1 MVKRFI
7 GEKCIKNQR
16 DKHANEGNMF
26 TEENKAIVRQ
36 FFEEGPSKGNLRAA
50 NELLAPDFAIHVP
63 LPASPGVK
71 GINEVI
77 TACRAAFEHLNV
89 TVEDMI
95 AEGNTVAAR
104 FTARG
109 VHKGNF
115 MNLPATGKPITMTGI
130 EIFRIKDGKIIELWG
145 EANLLGL
152 MQQLG
157 IVPAPENQD

>member
-1 MVKRFI
+1 MNKY
-7 GEKCIKNQR
+7 
-16 DKHANEGNMF
+16 ANEGNMSM
-26 TEENKAIVRQ
+26 EENKAIVRR
-36 FFEEGPSKGNLRAA
+36 FFEEGPSKGNISAA
-50 NELLAPDFAIHVP
+50 DDLLSPDFAMHVP
-63 LPASPGVK
+63 LPASPGVE

-115 MNLPATGKPITMTGI
+115 MDLPATGKPITMTGI
-130 EIFRIKDGKIIELWG
+130 EIFRIKDGKIVELWG

-157 IVPAPENQD
+157 IVPEPGNEG